1 MATYFGEII
10 EPDSRSFVT
19 DGEECFLEQNYVV
32 ETRPKNE
39 DNNCEKEILH
49 EYFVIASGKV
59 LSDFSSGY
67 LITPSSRVIESYIIV
82 PTQEDSI
89 SKEKVVATL
98 YLLSKNTLLCVC
110 ENLPHVYFAHKL
122 FHKLKPWIQT
132 TNHLVVLT
140 SDSMSNF
147 KPSGAMYP
155 FLRSLK
161 TNACSLSAQA
171 QNLELPNTILGLP
184 ATIISWCQANK
195 KSALMYVMYAE
206 SSILDSFIAQPLLQ
220 LVKSCE
226 FLNPLILTNTAKL
239 NSIVNNAQLQY
250 SNLYL

>member
-32 ETRPKNE
+32 ETKNE
-39 DNNCEKEILH
+39 GNSEEKMLY
-49 EYFVIASGKV
+49 EYFVLASGKI
-59 LSDFSSGY
+59 LSDFCAGY
-67 LITPSSRVIESYIIV
+67 LITPSSRVMERYSVV
-82 PTQEDSI
+82 PTHKDNF
-89 SKEKVVATL
+89 SKEKVISTL

-122 FHKLKPWIQT
+122 FDKFKPWIQT

-147 KPSGAMYP
+147 KPTGAMYP
-155 FLRSLK
+155 FLRSLR
-161 TNACSLSAQA
+161 TNACTLSVQV

-184 ATIISWCQANK
+184 ATVISWCQANK
-195 KSALMYVMYAE
+195 KSALMYVIYAE
-206 SSILDSFIAQPLLQ
+206 SSILDSFTAQPLLQ
-220 LVKSCE
+220 LIKSFG
-226 FLNPLILTNTAKL
+226 FLNPLISTNTAKL
-239 NSIVNNAQLQY
+239 NSIVSNAQLQY